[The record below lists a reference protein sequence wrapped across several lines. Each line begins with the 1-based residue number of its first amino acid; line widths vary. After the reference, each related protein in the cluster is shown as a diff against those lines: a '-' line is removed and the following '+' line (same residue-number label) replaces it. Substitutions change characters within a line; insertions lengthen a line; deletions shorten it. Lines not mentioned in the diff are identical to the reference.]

1 MTAVATTDHQ
11 LTLQALRHAQNL
23 AELQGIKQRHGETAV
38 REAWKQLSDRER
50 HALKAIADGHQLKH
64 QNQLQQP
71 QQSAAELPQQERQA
85 EPATAQQDRAQSAPS
100 ERQPQDSL
108 WGKSAE
114 VAELEKQ
121 LEDVALDDS
130 LSEAERDERQAEL
143 FEQWLAADA
152 DWERRLEA
160 AAYAANCAEREAD
173 SIKQMRNDLKQRQ
186 ASKENQAQRLKRYML
201 QALQKRGQQRVRGTF
216 ATVFQQRRSQIRP
229 NCTAEEL
236 PEQFQR
242 VTVEPRQ
249 SELSQAYK
257 QAQQQGQDFPWAYET
272 TETALTIR
280 FK

>member
-23 AELQGIKQRHGETAV
+23 AELQGIKQRHGEKAV
-38 REAWKQLSDRER
+38 RWAWNQLSDRER

-71 QQSAAELPQQERQA
+71 QQSAAEPPQQERQA
-85 EPATAQQDRAQSAPS
+85 EPATTQQDRAQSAPS

-114 VAELEKQ
+114 VAELESQ
-121 LEDVALDDS
+121 LEDIALDDS
-130 LSEAERDERQAEL
+130 LSDTERDERQAEL

-173 SIKQMRNDLKQRQ
+173 SIKQMRNDLKRRQ
-186 ASKENQAQRLKRYML
+186 TSKENQAQRLKHYML

-216 ATVFQQRRSQIRP
+216 ATVFQQRRSQVRP
-229 NCTAEEL
+229 NVPAEEL

-242 VTVEPRQ
+242 VSVEPRQ

-257 QAQQQGQDFPWAYET
+257 QAQQQGQDFPWA
-272 TETALTIR
+272 
-280 FK
+280 